1 MLLVIDNYDSFTY
14 NLVQY
19 LGELGEDVRVVRND
33 AMTVDEIAALKP
45 SRIVISPG
53 PCTPKEAG
61 VSIETIKRLAG
72 AVPILGVCLG
82 HQSIGEAFGG
92 DVVRAERLM
101 HGKTS
106 QIKHDGRTI
115 FRDLPCP
122 FEATRYHSLIVKR
135 ETLPS
140 CLEISAET
148 AEGEIMGLR
157 HRTLPVEGVQFHPES
172 ILTRPGKDLLRNF
185 LSRYPPPMIKD
196 AIAKVVDRLDLTEA
210 EAEAAMHEI
219 MEGQATPAQ
228 IAAYVTALRMKGE
241 AVDEVTGSARAMRA
255 KAVRIHTTDP
265 VVVDTCGTGG
275 DGGATFNVSTAVAFV
290 VAGAGVTVAKHGNRA
305 VSSRSGS
312 ADVLKALGVRLDL
325 PPERAE
331 ECVNEIGIGFLF
343 APLFH
348 GAMKHAVGPRQEIGV
363 RTIFNLLGPL
373 TNPASAS
380 IQIVGVYHEALTD
393 LLAKVLMRLGGRH
406 CYVVHGMDGLDEIT
420 LADRTRVSEG
430 KAGRLTSYMVE
441 PRDFGLQRVRAKDLE
456 GGDAEENAQITRD
469 ILSGREGPRQQ
480 LVLVNAPPALV
491 ACGKAAT
498 FQDGV
503 ALARTFVQS
512 GAAMAKLGR
521 LIKWTNR

>member
-1 MLLVIDNYDSFTY
+1 
-14 NLVQY
+14 
-19 LGELGEDVRVVRND
+19 
-33 AMTVDEIAALKP
+33 
-45 SRIVISPG
+45 
-53 PCTPKEAG
+53 
-61 VSIETIKRLAG
+61 
-72 AVPILGVCLG
+72 
-82 HQSIGEAFGG
+82 
-92 DVVRAERLM
+92 
-101 HGKTS
+101 
-106 QIKHDGRTI
+106 
-115 FRDLPCP
+115 
-122 FEATRYHSLIVKR
+122 
-135 ETLPS
+135 
-140 CLEISAET
+140 
-148 AEGEIMGLR
+148 
-157 HRTLPVEGVQFHPES
+157 
-172 ILTRPGKDLLRNF
+172 
-185 LSRYPPPMIKD
+185 MIKD

-219 MEGQATPAQ
+219 MEGQATSAQ

-241 AVDEVTGSARAMRA
+241 AVDEITGSARAMRA
-255 KAVRIHTTDP
+255 KAVRIRTTDP

-275 DGGATFNVSTAVAFV
+275 DGGTTFNVSTAVALV
-290 VAGAGVTVAKHGNRA
+290 VAGAGITVAKHGNRA

-373 TNPASAS
+373 TNPAGAS

-480 LVLVNAPPALV
+480 LVLVNAAPALV

-498 FQDGV
+498 LQDGV
-503 ALARTFVQS
+503 ALARTIVQS
-512 GAAMAKLGR
+512 GAAMDKLER